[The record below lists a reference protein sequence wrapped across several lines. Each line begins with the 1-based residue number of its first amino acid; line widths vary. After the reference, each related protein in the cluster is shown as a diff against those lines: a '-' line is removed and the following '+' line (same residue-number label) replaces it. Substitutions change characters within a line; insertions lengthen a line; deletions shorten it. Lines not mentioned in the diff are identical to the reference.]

1 MAAIAIWSYREMLD
15 RYWRADRLLK
25 RFGFG
30 CPLDWVKGECGAE
43 RAEER
48 I

>member
-1 MAAIAIWSYREMLD
+1 LIVAAIAIWSYRETLD

-30 CPLDWVKGECGAE
+30 LSVVGVFEATGQLN
-43 RAEER
+43 
-48 I
+48 

>member
-1 MAAIAIWSYREMLD
+1 LRARGREYKNQELSLIVAAIAIWSYRETLD

-30 CPLDWVKGECGAE
+30 CQ
-43 RAEER
+43 
-48 I
+48 

>member
-1 MAAIAIWSYREMLD
+1 VCARRDENQELSLIVAAIAIWSYRVMLD

-30 CPLDWVKGECGAE
+30 CQ
-43 RAEER
+43 
-48 I
+48 